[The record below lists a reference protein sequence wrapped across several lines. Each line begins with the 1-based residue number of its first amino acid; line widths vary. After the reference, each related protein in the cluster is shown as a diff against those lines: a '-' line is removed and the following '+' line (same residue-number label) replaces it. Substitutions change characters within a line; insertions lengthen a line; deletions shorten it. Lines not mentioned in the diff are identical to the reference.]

1 MKEKLLISACLLGFC
16 CKYDGGTNTLPA
28 DTIAALREQYDLIP
42 VCPETAGGLPIPR
55 APSERRGGRVLS
67 REGNDVTDEY
77 EKGALLALALA
88 ERFGCRRALLKERS
102 PSCGAGEIYDGSF
115 SHTRIPGDGVAAEAL
130 RKAGIIGIL
139 LRERRDLNGMRYNE
153 GRLNELVFAVF
164 LKQH

>member
-16 CKYDGGTNTLPA
+16 CKYDGGTNSLPA
-28 DTIAALREQYDLIP
+28 DTIAALREQYELIP

-88 ERFGCRRALLKERS
+88 ERFGCRRARLKERS
-102 PSCGAGEIYDGSF
+102 PSCGACEIYDGSF
-115 SHTRIPGDGVAAEAL
+115 SHTRVPGDGVAAEAL
-130 RKAGIIGIL
+130 RRAGLTLFG
-139 LRERRDLNGMRYNE
+139 ES
-153 GRLNELVFAVF
+153 ELDK
-164 LKQH
+164 LIKE

>member
-16 CKYDGGTNTLPA
+16 CKYDGGTNSLPA
-28 DTIAALREQYDLIP
+28 DTIAALREQYELIP

-115 SHTRIPGDGVAAEAL
+115 SHTRVPGDGVAAEAL
-130 RKAGIIGIL
+130 RRAGLTLFG
-139 LRERRDLNGMRYNE
+139 ES
-153 GRLNELVFAVF
+153 ELDK
-164 LKQH
+164 LIKE

>member
-16 CKYDGGTNTLPA
+16 CKYDGGTNSLPA
-28 DTIAALREQYDLIP
+28 ETIAALREQYELIP

-77 EKGALLALALA
+77 EKGAHIALALA

-102 PSCGAGEIYDGSF
+102 PSCGAGEIYDGTF
-115 SHTRIPGDGVAAEAL
+115 SHSRVPGDGVAAEAL
-130 RKAGIIGIL
+130 RKAGLTLCGESETEKLI
-139 LRERRDLNGMRYNE
+139 
-153 GRLNELVFAVF
+153 
-164 LKQH
+164 K

>member
-102 PSCGAGEIYDGSF
+102 PSCGAGEIYDGTF

-130 RKAGIIGIL
+130 RKAGLTLYGESRAEKLIK
-139 LRERRDLNGMRYNE
+139 E
-153 GRLNELVFAVF
+153 
-164 LKQH
+164 

>member
-16 CKYDGGTNTLPA
+16 CKYDDGTNSLPA
-28 DTIAALREQYDLIP
+28 DTIAALREQYELIP

-115 SHTRIPGDGVAAEAL
+115 SHTRVPGDGVAAEAL
-130 RKAGIIGIL
+130 RRAGLTLFG
-139 LRERRDLNGMRYNE
+139 ES
-153 GRLNELVFAVF
+153 ELDK
-164 LKQH
+164 LIKE

>member
-42 VCPETAGGLPIPR
+42 VCPETAGSLPIPR

-102 PSCGAGEIYDGSF
+102 PSCGAGEIYDGTF
-115 SHTRIPGDGVAAEAL
+115 SHSRILGDGVAAEAL
-130 RKAGIIGIL
+130 RKAGLTLYGESRAEKLIK
-139 LRERRDLNGMRYNE
+139 E
-153 GRLNELVFAVF
+153 
-164 LKQH
+164 

>member
-28 DTIAALREQYDLIP
+28 DTIAALRERYELIP

-77 EKGALLALALA
+77 EQGARIALVLA

-102 PSCGAGEIYDGSF
+102 PSCGAGEIYDGTF
-115 SHTRIPGDGVAAEAL
+115 SRSRIPGDGVAAEAL
-130 RKAGIIGIL
+130 RKAGLTLCGESETEKLI
-139 LRERRDLNGMRYNE
+139 
-153 GRLNELVFAVF
+153 
-164 LKQH
+164 K

>member
-28 DTIAALREQYDLIP
+28 DTLAALRATYELIP

-55 APSERRGGRVLS
+55 APIERRGGRVLS
-67 REGNDVTDEY
+67 REGNDVTNEY
-77 EKGALLALALA
+77 EQGALLALALA

-115 SHTRIPGDGVAAEAL
+115 SHTRVPGDGVAAEAL
-130 RKAGIIGIL
+130 RRAGLTLCGESELQKL
-139 LRERRDLNGMRYNE
+139 L
-153 GRLNELVFAVF
+153 
-164 LKQH
+164 K

>member
-28 DTIAALREQYDLIP
+28 DTIAALREQYELIP

-115 SHTRIPGDGVAAEAL
+115 SHTRVPGDGVAAEAL
-130 RKAGIIGIL
+130 RRAGLTLFG
-139 LRERRDLNGMRYNE
+139 ES
-153 GRLNELVFAVF
+153 ELDK
-164 LKQH
+164 LIKE

>member
-28 DTIAALREQYDLIP
+28 DTIAALREQYELIP

-115 SHTRIPGDGVAAEAL
+115 TKTLVPGDGVFAALCRQQGLAL
-130 RKAGIIGIL
+130 FT
-139 LRERRDLNGMRYNE
+139 EE
-153 GRLNELVFAVF
+153 SFPWEELELGATAE
-164 LKQH
+164 

>member
-28 DTIAALREQYDLIP
+28 DTIAALREQYELIP

-67 REGNDVTDEY
+67 REGNDVTNEY
-77 EKGALLALALA
+77 EQGARIALVLA

-102 PSCGAGEIYDGSF
+102 PSCGAGEIYDGTF
-115 SHTRIPGDGVAAEAL
+115 SHTRIPGDGTAAEAL
-130 RKAGIIGIL
+130 RRAGLTLYGESRAEKLIK
-139 LRERRDLNGMRYNE
+139 E
-153 GRLNELVFAVF
+153 
-164 LKQH
+164 